1 MKIGRFI
8 SAIIENGFRF
18 VTFYGTSRS
27 DVLKKIQYTPFGFDS
42 VPTKDTPLVF
52 DESGIRGK
60 GGVLGYAK
68 VVDELNEG
76 DSAMYAT
83 DAEGNIVG
91 KLIMLNDGTFK
102 IGGDA
107 DNMVR
112 YTPLKSGF
120 DGLRTDLNA
129 LVTKHNQL
137 VIEVNVFI
145 GLYNAHTPTPATL
158 ATLSTAVGTPST
170 ATIANS
176 KINEIKTL

>member
-8 SAIIENGFRF
+8 SAVIENGFRF

-52 DESGIRGK
+52 EESGIRGK

-102 IGGDA
+102 IGGDT

-112 YTPLKSGF
+112 FTKLEEGF
-120 DGLRTDLNA
+120 NDLRSDLNS
-129 LVTKHNQL
+129 L
-137 VIEVNVFI
+137 I
-145 GLYNAHTPTPATL
+145 GKWNTFCTSYVPGSPATVGLPATL
-158 ATLSTAVGTPST
+158 SPSKLLESTAEISG
-170 ATIANS
+170 A

>member
-8 SAIIENGFRF
+8 SAVIENGFRF

-42 VPTKDTPLVF
+42 MPTKDVPLVF

-60 GGVLGYAK
+60 GSVLGYAK
-68 VVDELNEG
+68 VVEELNEG

-83 DAEGNIVG
+83 DTDGNIVG

-102 IGGDA
+102 IGGDT

-112 YTPLKSGF
+112 FTKLEKGF
-120 DGLRTDLNA
+120 NDLRSDLNS
-129 LVTKHNQL
+129 L
-137 VIEVNVFI
+137 I
-145 GLYNAHTPTPATL
+145 GKWNSFCTSYVPGSPTTVGLPATL
-158 ATLSTAVGTPST
+158 TPSILLESTAEISG
-170 ATIANS
+170 A